1 MIRKDILEKYK
12 IISLEPENKKYSVS
26 DYDLYF
32 RISTENKIFWIKK
45 LLTLY
50 RRHSWNLSWSNWW
63 TSDDLDKLIDY
74 YYENNLISK
83 NIYNNKKSWTKI
95 VSAIFDLEI
104 WNKKNA
110 FKYYKKSLKYWI
122 FSYMKF
128 KIAIFVFIILPKWIT
143 KYILKK
149 LIKRW

>member
-104 WNKKNA
+104 WNKKMPLN
-110 FKYYKKSLKYWI
+110 
-122 FSYMKF
+122 
-128 KIAIFVFIILPKWIT
+128 IIKNH
-143 KYILKK
+143 
-149 LIKRW
+149 